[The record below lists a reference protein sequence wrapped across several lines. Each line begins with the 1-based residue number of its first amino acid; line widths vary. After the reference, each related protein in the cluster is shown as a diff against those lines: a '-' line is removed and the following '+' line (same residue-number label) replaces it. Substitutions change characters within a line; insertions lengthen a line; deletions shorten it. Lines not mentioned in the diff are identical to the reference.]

1 MKLWRS
7 VMSIWRSLLKRR
19 QSEDR
24 LNDEIESYVELLSA
38 EKVAAGLSVAEAR
51 RAALLEAGGIDQVVE
66 EVRDVRVGA
75 RIERVLRD
83 GRYALRG
90 LRRDPVFTSAAIL
103 ALALGIGVTTA
114 IFSLVH
120 GVLLR
125 PLPYPESQELQR
137 IWLNNPR
144 QGIEKDISSYPNFLA
159 WRERSRSFERIV

>member
-7 VMSIWRSLLKRR
+7 VRGTWRSLWQRR
-19 QSEDR
+19 QADDR

-38 EKVAAGLSVAEAR
+38 EKVAAGMPVAEAR

-75 RIERVLRD
+75 RSERVFRD
-83 GRYALRG
+83 AKYALRG
-90 LRRDPVFTSAAIL
+90 LRRDPVFTIASIL

-125 PLPYPESQELQR
+125 PLPYPQSHELQR
-137 IWLNNPR
+137 IWLNNPA
-144 QGIEKDISSYPNFLA
+144 QGIEKDVTS
-159 WRERSRSFERIV
+159 